1 MPYENVD
8 ISEIMSAIGAFD
20 KAREGLAKVAYTPTA
35 PPQPPMAAGPQG
47 GPPPGPEGMP
57 PEGAMPPG
65 GPQGGPPPGPEGG
78 MPPGPEGGMPP
89 GPEGMPPQGGPQI
102 GPELE
107 QMLAQF
113 AEGVQGMGEQVGKQ
127 EQQLTQ
133 LTDRLLQLEQELS
146 SLKDGLKGPAGL
158 EGQASGTPQQPAPQ
172 QPAPPAA

>member
-1 MPYENVD
+1 
-8 ISEIMSAIGAFD
+8 
-20 KAREGLAKVAYTPTA
+20 
-35 PPQPPMAAGPQG
+35 
-47 GPPPGPEGMP
+47 MP
-57 PEGAMPPG
+57 PV
-65 GPQGGPPPGPEGG
+65 
-78 MPPGPEGGMPP
+78 
-89 GPEGMPPQGGPQI
+89 PEGMPPQGGQQI

-146 SLKDGLKGPAGL
+146 SIKDSLKGPAGL
-158 EGQASGTPQQPAPQ
+158 EGQSAGAPQPQQPAGPQPQ